1 MGDLAEVVQFKN
13 INKSSAAPIIK
24 KADVIDMK
32 SGKKIN
38 STKKD
43 VKYRKDGGIKQSG
56 GNKKADVSSTVYPIK
71 DPEQFKNF
79 INYFDNRIGTAR
91 TKNGIFIAVRNYLL
105 VQIGLNSGYRI
116 SDIVRLK
123 WNDLIDEQGN
133 FLTNTNKSEK
143 KTSKIRKVFI
153 EQQIKDAVNKFLE
166 VTNINPVLDDYIFS
180 TCRSEHMT
188 ENNAYAFIKKAA
200 EEVGIKV
207 KIATHTLRKTFAY
220 WYLTINKEDL
230 MALYT
235 LMDMFGHC
243 SPAMTLKYAG
253 ITDDMHQEA
262 YQEIGETYRKILN
275 DEYTKMHTDVVKI
288 SKECLMDIIKMA
300 YETGRQ
306 DADADLEI
314 HLDNMETFKELI
326 QDYIV

>member
-1 MGDLAEVVQFKN
+1 MGNLAEVIH
-13 INKSSAAPIIK
+13 INHRKKTNAAFMK
-24 KADVIDMK
+24 DTAEVIDVK
-32 SGKKIN
+32 SRKKII
-38 STKKD
+38 STEKV
-43 VKYRKDGGIKQSG
+43 VKYRKDGGVKQSG
-56 GNKKADVSSTVYPIK
+56 GNKKSDVSSTVYPIK
-71 DPEQFKNF
+71 NPEQFKNF
-79 INYFDNRIGTAR
+79 INYFEENIETANTENRR
-91 TKNGIFIAVRNYLL
+91 FIAVRNYLL
-105 VQIGLNSGYRI
+105 IQIGLNSGYRI

-123 WNDLIDEQGN
+123 WNDLLDGDGE

-143 KTSKIRKVFI
+143 KTNKIRKVFI
-153 EQQIKDAVNKFLE
+153 EQQIKDAVIRFLE
-166 VTNINPVLDDYIFS
+166 VTKINPTQDEYIFS
-180 TCRSEHMT
+180 TCRSDRMT

-200 EEVGIKV
+200 DAVDIKV

-235 LMDMFGHC
+235 LMDMFGHS

-275 DEYTKMHTDVVKI
+275 DEYTKMHTDVIKI
-288 SKECLMDIIKMA
+288 SKECLMDIIKVV

-306 DADADLEI
+306 DTEADLEI
-314 HLDNMETFKELI
+314 HMDNMETFKELI

>member
-1 MGDLAEVVQFKN
+1 MDNLAKIVQFNGVK
-13 INKSSAAPIIK
+13 KASAAPKIK
-24 KADVIDMK
+24 EADVIDMK
-32 SGKKIN
+32 SGKKIKPSN
-38 STKKD
+38 KD

-79 INYFDNRIGTAR
+79 INYFEKQIENANTEYRKFVA
-91 TKNGIFIAVRNYLL
+91 ARNYLL
-105 VQIGLNSGYRI
+105 VQIGLNSAYRI

-123 WNDLIDEQGN
+123 WEDIIDPEGKFQR
-133 FLTNTNKSEK
+133 NTDKSEK
-143 KTSKIRKVFI
+143 KTRKYRKVFI
-153 EQQIKDAVNKFLE
+153 EQQIRDAVTKYLSI
-166 VTNINPVLDDYIFS
+166 TDINPTMDEYIFT
-180 TCRSEHMT
+180 TCKSDRMT
-188 ENNAYAFIKKAA
+188 ENNAYDFIKKAA
-200 EEVGIKV
+200 KEVGIDL
-207 KIATHTLRKTFAY
+207 KIATHSLRKTFAY
-220 WYLTINKEDL
+220 WFLTIRKDDV
-230 MALYT
+230 MAIGT
-235 LMDMFGHC
+235 LMEMLGH
-243 SPAMTLKYAG
+243 SSQAITLRYAG

-288 SKECLMDIIKMA
+288 SRECLMDIIKMA

-306 DADADLEI
+306 DADAELEI